1 MHRIVYTE
9 KIRKRG
15 WLGIPYTVLK
25 VRTAHLDDRDWPRMK
40 GRPFS
45 MGALMRLECA
55 PDR

>member
-25 VRTAHLDDRDWPRMK
+25 VRTAHVDDRDWPRMK

-45 MGALMRLECA
+45 MGALMRLRPA
-55 PDR
+55 AGD